1 MVAISFQKVQFQ
13 SSSYVSRWRSLSILG
28 ALAGGVE
35 LIAEDVAILRLL
47 DKRAPVV
54 REARRQS
61 RRAFRVH
68 LRGARAGEQIA
79 LAGRVVGCLR
89 YRGDIALVRAIA
101 LFERQPRIVVGEA
114 LRLGLCEGHHATD
127 VVAHLPGMERPA

>member
-1 MVAISFQKVQFQ
+1 MPHARSAAVTIESSFMVAFSFPKVEFQ
-13 SSSYVSRWRSLSILG
+13 SSSYVSRWRSLSILR

-61 RRAFRVH
+61 RCAFRVH
-68 LRGARAGEQIA
+68 LHNDSAAGLRG
-79 LAGRVVGCLR
+79 
-89 YRGDIALVRAIA
+89 
-101 LFERQPRIVVGEA
+101 
-114 LRLGLCEGHHATD
+114 RLGRAC
-127 VVAHLPGMERPA
+127 